1 LRDLVFIKAPSFIA
15 AVLLAFVAI
24 MGSWILG
31 LSILSFA
38 LTSIIFLV
46 TLILLLR
53 IVFKNGR
60 NLVSWFTYARS
71 DDRSG
76 NELIAK
82 AGVTVKGAAKGYY
95 YDRTK
100 IADILRTALAPRFG
114 GQSDGAHWRFASRE
128 NAREELNLLVGK
140 NPRVLEI
147 FAPTEEDEG
156 QRRRFGTRSS
166 REQEEYLSSLE
177 EAIRVISES
186 GT

>member
-1 LRDLVFIKAPSFIA
+1 LRDLTFIKAPSFIA
-15 AVLLAFVAI
+15 AMLLAFVAI

-38 LTSIIFLV
+38 LTSIIFVLTLV
-46 TLILLLR
+46 LLLR
-53 IVFKNGR
+53 TVFKNGH
-60 NLVSWFTYARS
+60 NLASWFTYARS

-82 AGVTVKGAAKGYY
+82 AAFTVNGAARGSHYS
-95 YDRTK
+95 RTE
-100 IADILRTALAPRFG
+100 IADVLRTALVLRFG

-128 NAREELNLLVGK
+128 NAREELTLLVGK
-140 NPRVLEI
+140 KPRVLEI
-147 FAPTEEDEG
+147 LDPREDVG
-156 QRRRFGTRSS
+156 QRRRFGTRTS

-177 EAIRVISES
+177 EAIRIISGS

>member
-1 LRDLVFIKAPSFIA
+1 MKAPSFIA
-15 AVLLAFVAI
+15 AILLAFVAI

-38 LTSIIFLV
+38 LTSSILV
-46 TLILLLR
+46 LASILLLR
-53 IVFKNGR
+53 IVFKNGH

-71 DDRSG
+71 DGRSG

-82 AGVTVKGAAKGYY
+82 AAITVKAAARGYY
-95 YDRTK
+95 YSRTE
-100 IADILRTALAPRFG
+100 IADVLRTALVLRFG

-128 NAREELNLLVGK
+128 NAREELTLLVGK
-140 NPRVLEI
+140 KPRVLEI
-147 FAPTEEDEG
+147 LDPREDVG
-156 QRRRFGTRSS
+156 QRHRLGTRTS

-177 EAIRVISES
+177 EAIRIINER

>member
-1 LRDLVFIKAPSFIA
+1 MKAPSFIA
-15 AVLLAFVAI
+15 AILLAFVAI

-31 LSILSFA
+31 VSILSFA
-38 LTSIIFLV
+38 LTSFIFVL

-53 IVFKNGR
+53 IVFKNGH

-71 DDRSG
+71 DDTSG
-76 NELIAK
+76 NELIAR
-82 AGVTVKGAAKGYY
+82 AAVTVKAAARGHYY
-95 YDRTK
+95 SRTE
-100 IADILRTALAPRFG
+100 IAGILRAALAPRFG

-128 NAREELNLLVGK
+128 NAREELKLLVGK

-147 FAPTEEDEG
+147 FDPTEDEG
-156 QRRRFGTRSS
+156 PRRRFGTRSS

-177 EAIRVISES
+177 EAIRIISES